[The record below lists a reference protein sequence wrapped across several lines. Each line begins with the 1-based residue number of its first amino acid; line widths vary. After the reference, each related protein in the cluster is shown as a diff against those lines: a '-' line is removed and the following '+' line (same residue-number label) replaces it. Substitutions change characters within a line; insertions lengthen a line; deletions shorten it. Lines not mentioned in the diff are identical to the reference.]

1 MYKRYQIFCNLFMII
16 FYTNL
21 LSVPVS
27 GIQTVQNPQR
37 CFSELKRFIKTTI

>member
-21 LSVPVS
+21 LSVS